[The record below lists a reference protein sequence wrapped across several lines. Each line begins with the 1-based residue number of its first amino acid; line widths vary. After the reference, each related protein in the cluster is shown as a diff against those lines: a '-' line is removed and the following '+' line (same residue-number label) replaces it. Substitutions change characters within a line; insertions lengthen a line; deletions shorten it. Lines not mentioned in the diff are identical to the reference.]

1 MTLRAECP
9 RCPSEVESLSDAG
22 TDRWVCPLHG
32 DITPLWRPEVAEY
45 DALVQH
51 LDRAGSLPS
60 WVPWPLPPGWTLQDF
75 GVVGGNADRAT
86 ATATL
91 VSCGGMSV
99 TDGAVSLTVVTEEP
113 GTGLGARV
121 AGVVHEDPGVH
132 TQGRPVQTRARISG
146 STVPLWLI
154 STSGDA
160 AGGAQV
166 DEPWDRAVL
175 VGEAQG
181 RWLWLVVSPASAALG
196 LGDWGPLEDLG
207 ERGPELVAL
216 PFGPHSAGW

>member
-1 MTLRAECP
+1 M
-9 RCPSEVESLSDAG
+9 
-22 TDRWVCPLHG
+22 
-32 DITPLWRPEVAEY
+32 
-45 DALVQH
+45 
-51 LDRAGSLPS
+51 
-60 WVPWPLPPGWTLQDF
+60 
-75 GVVGGNADRAT
+75 
-86 ATATL
+86 
-91 VSCGGMSV
+91 
-99 TDGAVSLTVVTEEP
+99 VTEEP

-132 TQGRPVQTRARISG
+132 TQGRPVQTRVRISG
-146 STVPLWLI
+146 ATVPLWLI
-154 STSGDA
+154 STTGDA

-181 RWLWLVVSPASAALG
+181 RWVWLVVSPASAALG